1 MPDQLYAINSDRN
14 VPWNDLPLLPIKEEL
29 YRNIEIYERLID
41 ARSALS
47 LLQGRSVVI
56 PDQGLLI
63 NSISLQEAKDSSAI
77 ENIFTTDDDLYRA
90 FSEQNKEAVQG
101 PSKEVLRYRE
111 ALWSGFNYL
120 KTKQEFDLE
129 YLLRIFQEIKQTSD
143 GIRPPFL
150 PTTIIQGGSGSNA
163 GKPIYTPPRGKGIV
177 EAKLGNLVEFIND
190 DQGFAVDPLI
200 KMAIAHYQFEAIH
213 PFRDGNG
220 RAGRVLNIHILVN
233 KGLLEYPILYLSKFI
248 LDHKNE
254 YYRNLQNVSQK
265 GLWKNWIVFMLKAVE
280 ETANLTYQKIN
291 EIISSK
297 DAILEVVTGETDI
310 RKPESLI
317 NIIFTQPYTRVK
329 HLTGKKIYAENT
341 ARSYLNKLTEMGILE
356 KKTIQG
362 HHYYLN
368 LELFRILSGTY

>member
-190 DQGFAVDPLI
+190 DQGFAIDPLI

-317 NIIFTQPYTRVK
+317 KIIFTQPYTRVK

-368 LELFRILSGTY
+368 LELFRILSG

>member
-1 MPDQLYAINSDRN
+1 MPDQLYPINPDRN
-14 VPWNDLPLLPIKEEL
+14 IPWNDLPLLPIHKDL
-29 YRNIEIYERLID
+29 YYNIEILESLVN
-41 ARSALS
+41 AKSSLS
-47 LLQGRSVVI
+47 RLQGRSIVI

-77 ENIFTTDDDLYRA
+77 ENILTTNDDLYGA
-90 FSEQNKEAVQG
+90 YSEQSTELVQG

-120 KTKQEFDLE
+120 KVKPKFDLD
-129 YLLRIFQEIKQTSD
+129 YLISMFQEIKQTSD
-143 GIRPPFL
+143 GIRPPFI
-150 PTTIIQGGSGSNA
+150 PTTILQRGSGSNA
-163 GKPIYTPPRGKGIV
+163 GQPVYTPPRGKGIL
-177 EAKLGNLVEFIND
+177 ERKLNNLLEFIND
-190 DQGFAVDPLI
+190 DQKFPIDPLI
-200 KMAIAHYQFEAIH
+200 KMAIGHYQFEAIH

-220 RAGRVLNIHILVN
+220 RTGRVFNIHILLN
-233 KGLLEYPILYLSKFI
+233 KGLLEYPILYLSKYI

-265 GLWKNWIVFMLKAVE
+265 GLWKIWIIFMLNAIE

-291 EIISSK
+291 EIISAK
-297 DAILEVVTGETDI
+297 DAILKAVTDETDI

-317 NIIFTQPYTRVK
+317 KVIFTQPYTRVK
-329 HLTGKKIYAENT
+329 HLSGKKIYAENT
-341 ARSYLNKLTEMGILE
+341 ARSYLNKLTEMSILE

-368 LELFRILSGTY
+368 LELFRILSG